1 MIKSFS
7 SLRTHSGNFLFFRLS
22 NAFLFIAAVGYSRYM
37 YTNGVCSTV
46 ASSKQSKYSSA
57 LV

>member
-7 SLRTHSGNFLFFRLS
+7 TLRTHSGNFLFF
-22 NAFLFIAAVGYSRYM
+22 AFLFIAAVGYSRYM

-46 ASSKQSKYSSA
+46 ASSKQSKYSLA